1 MKETAMPQTPYFEIK
16 KEELDQ
22 NVNDLLRALDQ
33 EWGKSIFSYSVKT
46 NSLPWLLR
54 YIKDCGAWAEVV
66 SSDEYR
72 LARCVGFPQNRIVFN
87 GPVKGKEE
95 FLDALRNGAI
105 LNLDS
110 EREIRWMEEEKA
122 AEPRSV
128 GLRVNFS
135 IEDHCPGDIGWE
147 EDGTRFGFN
156 YENGELGRAIER
168 IQAVENLRVGGL
180 HMHVSNPK
188 RGLNVYRELAA
199 MAAKIVSEYGLQADY
214 IDIGGSFFGGVP
226 GKTTFQEYVSAIRQE
241 LETTVDPQKT
251 ALIVEPGSAIIASVV
266 DFVTTVVDVKDTAK
280 SRMVT
285 VDGSRCNIDPL
296 LLKQNYLYD
305 IETEGTVVYPGKQ
318 IVCGFTCM
326 DKDRIIEP
334 TNITELREGDRLV
347 FHRVGAYTMQ
357 MNPLF
362 ISFYPAVYVRDG
374 NLTCVRKA
382 WTAEDFMNE
391 R

>member
-1 MKETAMPQTPYFEIK
+1 MPKTPYFEIK

-22 NVNDLLRALDQ
+22 NIKNLLSALNQ
-33 EWGKSIFSYSVKT
+33 EWENSIFSYSVKT

-72 LARCVGFPQNRIVFN
+72 LARCVGFSQNRIVFN

-95 FLDALRNGAI
+95 FLDAFRNGAI

-110 EREIRWMEEEKA
+110 EREIRWLEK
-122 AEPRSV
+122 ENVEQPRSV

-135 IEDHCPGDIGWE
+135 IEDHCRGDVGWE

-156 YENGELGRAIER
+156 YENGELGRAIQR
-168 IQAVENLRVGGL
+168 IQKIENLRVGGL

-188 RGLNVYRELAA
+188 RGLNIYRELAA

-226 GKTTFQEYVSAIRQE
+226 GKPTFKEYVSAIRQE
-241 LETTVDPQKT
+241 LESTVDPNVT

-296 LLKQNYLYD
+296 MLKQNYLYD
-305 IETEGTVVYPGKQ
+305 IEAKGTEAYPSKQ

-334 TNITELREGDRLV
+334 MGITELQEGDRLV

-374 NLTCVRKA
+374 NQTCVRKA
-382 WTAEDFMNE
+382 WTAEDFINE

>member
-1 MKETAMPQTPYFEIK
+1 MLQTPYFEIRK
-16 KEELDQ
+16 DELDR
-22 NVNDLLRALDQ
+22 NIDDLLHALSQ

-54 YIKDCGAWAEVV
+54 YLNDRGAWAEVV

-72 LARCVGFPQNRIVFN
+72 LARCVGYPRNRIIFN
-87 GPVKGKEE
+87 GPVKGKAE
-95 FLDALRNGAI
+95 FLDAFRNGAI

-110 EREIRWMEEEKA
+110 DREIRWLE
-122 AEPRSV
+122 AETVDVPRTV

-135 IEDHCPGDIGWE
+135 IEDQCPGDIGWG

-156 YENGELGRAIER
+156 YENGELGRAIQR
-168 IQAVENLRVGGL
+168 INAIGNLRVGGL

-188 RGLNVYRELAA
+188 RGVNVYRALAA
-199 MAAKIVSEYGLQADY
+199 MAARIISEYRLQPEY
-214 IDIGGSFFGGVP
+214 VDIGGSFFGGVP
-226 GKTTFQEYVSAIRQE
+226 GKTTFTEYVSAIRRE
-241 LETTVDPQKT
+241 LESAVDPRET

-266 DFVTTVVDVKDTAK
+266 DFVTAVVDVKDTAK
-280 SRMVT
+280 SRVVT

-305 IETEGTVVYPGKQ
+305 VESDSNAVYPGRQ

-326 DKDRIIEP
+326 DKDRIMEP
-334 TNITELREGDRLV
+334 ENITELREGDRLI

-362 ISFYPAVYVRDG
+362 ISFYPAVYLNDDER
-374 NLTCVRKA
+374 TCVRKA
-382 WTAEDFMNE
+382 WTAEDFINE
-391 R
+391 RT

>member
-1 MKETAMPQTPYFEIK
+1 MPKTPYFEIK

-22 NVNDLLRALDQ
+22 NINDLLCALNH
-33 EWGKSIFSYSVKT
+33 EWGNSVLSYSVKT

-95 FLDALRNGAI
+95 FLDALRNGTI

-110 EREIRWMEEEKA
+110 EREIRWLEEEKIDV
-122 AEPRSV
+122 PRSV

-135 IEDHCPGDIGWE
+135 VEDLCPGDIGWE
-147 EDGTRFGFN
+147 GDGTRFGFN
-156 YENGELGRAIER
+156 YENGELGRAIQR
-168 IQAVENLRVGGL
+168 IQTIEKLHVGGL

-188 RGLNVYRELAA
+188 RGVNVYRELAS
-199 MAAKIVSEYGLQADY
+199 MAAKIISEYGLQVEY
-214 IDIGGSFFGGVP
+214 VDIGGGFFGGVP
-226 GKTTFQEYVSAIRQE
+226 GKTTFKEYISAIRQE
-241 LETTVDPQKT
+241 LEPTVDPNVT

-280 SRMVT
+280 SRIVT

-296 LLKQNYLYD
+296 MLKQNYLYD
-305 IETEGTVVYPGKQ
+305 VLSEGKVAFPGKQ
-318 IVCGFTCM
+318 IICGFTCM

-334 TNITELREGDRLV
+334 SNITELREGDRLV

-374 NLTCVRKA
+374 GQTCVRKA
-382 WTAEDFMNE
+382 WTAEDFINE

>member
-1 MKETAMPQTPYFEIK
+1 MPQTPYFEIK
-16 KEELDQ
+16 KDELDQ
-22 NVNDLLRALDQ
+22 NVRDLLRALNQ
-33 EWGKSIFSYSVKT
+33 EWGKSVFSYSVKT

-72 LARCVGFPQNRIVFN
+72 LARCVGFPQSRIVFN

-110 EREIRWMEEEKA
+110 EREIRWLEEERI
-122 AEPRSV
+122 EQPRSV

-168 IQAVENLRVGGL
+168 IQDIENLCVGGL

-199 MAAKIVSEYGLQADY
+199 MAAKIVSEYGLQTDY

-226 GKTTFQEYVSAIRQE
+226 GKTTFKEYVSAIRQE
-241 LETTVDPQKT
+241 LETTVDPMKT

-305 IETEGTVVYPGKQ
+305 IEAKGTDVYPGKQ

-334 TNITELREGDRLV
+334 TNITELQEGDRLV

-362 ISFYPAVYVRDG
+362 ISFYPAVYVRDNG
-374 NLTCVRKA
+374 QTCVRKA
-382 WTAEDFMNE
+382 WTAEDFINE